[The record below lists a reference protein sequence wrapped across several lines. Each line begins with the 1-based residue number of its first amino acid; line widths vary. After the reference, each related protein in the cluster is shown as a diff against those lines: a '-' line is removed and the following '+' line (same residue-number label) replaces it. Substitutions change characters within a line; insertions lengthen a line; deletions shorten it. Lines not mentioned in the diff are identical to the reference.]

1 MNEMIKKSGLLVW
14 VALLLS
20 ACQQNQHRV
29 SINEQSF
36 VVELANTENTRA
48 LGLMYRE
55 QMAADEGM
63 LFVFPDAQVRAF
75 WMKNTLIPLDILY
88 FDQNKKLVSISENT
102 PPCRNTTT
110 RCPNYPST
118 MPAKYVL
125 EINAG
130 LSQQYGF
137 KAGDELIIN
146 LKK

>member
-1 MNEMIKKSGLLVW
+1 MKKTVLMGCLV
-14 VALLLS
+14 LLLS

-29 SINEQSF
+29 TLNDQSY
-36 VVELANTENTRA
+36 VVELANTDNTRA

-63 LFVFPDAQVRAF
+63 LFIFPDTQRRAF

-88 FDQNKKLVSISENT
+88 FDQNRKLVSISENT
-102 PPCRNTTT
+102 PPCKNTTT
-110 RCPNYPST
+110 RCPNYPSAK
-118 MPAKYVL
+118 PAKYVL

-130 LSQQYGF
+130 LSQKHGF
-137 KAGDELIIN
+137 KVGDVLIIE

>member
-1 MNEMIKKSGLLVW
+1 MIGMMKKTLLMGCLV
-14 VALLLS
+14 LLLS

-29 SINEQSF
+29 TLNDQSY
-36 VVELANTENTRA
+36 VVELANTDNTRA

-63 LFVFPDAQVRAF
+63 LFIFPDTQRRAF

-88 FDQNKKLVSISENT
+88 FDQNRKLVSISANT
-102 PPCRNTTT
+102 PPCKNTTT
-110 RCPNYPST
+110 RCPNYPSAK
-118 MPAKYVL
+118 PAKYVL

-130 LSQQYGF
+130 LSQKHGF
-137 KAGDELIIN
+137 KVGDELIIE